1 MRKKA
6 PLQHVPF
13 SAICSKDHIF
23 RSTYLPVPFC
33 AWETWE
39 NILLLYGPSFT
50 TTKIIPAVNITSG
63 LEGGVAAAADSQG
76 PTTDGNISDDEL
88 GDFLLDAVTWL

>member
-1 MRKKA
+1 MRRVT
-6 PLQHVPF
+6 LQHVPL
-13 SAICSKDHIF
+13 SAICSKDRIPDPPIY
-23 RSTYLPVPFC
+23 RCLC
-33 AWETWE
+33 AWERGR
-39 NILLLYGPSFT
+39 NPSTLWSIIT

-63 LEGGVAAAADSQG
+63 LEGGVAAADSQG